1 MRHPLFPR
9 LVQANFDSLR
19 IGQLPSQVETLNQ
32 HHARYL
38 SSLEASV
45 RCIPYLEGNEAEDD
59 DLDDFMLNYCSILES
74 YHEETQTLL
83 KQAVTNLDFFEQK
96 LFKLQNFGATKL
108 QTCCGSSDTAPSGV
122 EAPEGQTIGNYGVSI
137 YDDVQS
143 SLTRNRTTKSV
154 VDELQDKILTPE
166 EEYQILHQLKA
177 EHHRAI
183 FDLKDEFLKRKKKG
197 KLPQDAAAAL
207 KEWWQQNFV
216 WPYPSDDDKKA
227 LADSTSLSLTQV
239 NNWFINQRKRHWLKL
254 FPSRPPTC
262 RDEAKLRLLQQYG
275 TLENVLRKMGIE
287 HE

>member
-1 MRHPLFPR
+1 MWQNSSSAQKVLSCTNAYVFVDVHEIYNPPKFDEEVFLSFSPAYLDEYF
-9 LVQANFDSLR
+9 LVRYFS
-19 IGQLPSQVETLNQ
+19 SQ
-32 HHARYL
+32 
-38 SSLEASV
+38 ASV

-177 EHHRAI
+177 EAI

-239 NNWFINQRKRHWLKL
+239 NNW
-254 FPSRPPTC
+254 
-262 RDEAKLRLLQQYG
+262 
-275 TLENVLRKMGIE
+275 
-287 HE
+287 